1 MVRSHRLE
9 VFEQM
14 TRLVAALAVVTL
26 MLAACGGASSGS
38 ATPDPT
44 LAFCPA
50 LDTYA
55 KSLATL
61 DAVAETDSVDDYTKA
76 LAAAKTALAALRAVA
91 GPFAGA
97 QIDTLQTAQQQL
109 EAAAAQLPAG
119 ASPADTEA
127 ALQDPL
133 QNVIAQAVLT
143 YNAICNTHPTP
154 SAAR

>member
-1 MVRSHRLE
+1 MR
-9 VFEQM
+9 
-14 TRLVAALAVVTL
+14 RLVVVLAAVVL
-26 MLAACGGASSGS
+26 ALAACGSSSSGS

-55 KSLATL
+55 KSLAKL
-61 DAVAETDSVDDYTKA
+61 EAVAETNSVEDYTNA

-97 QIDTLQTAQQQL
+97 QIDTLQTAQLQL
-109 EAAAAQLPAG
+109 EAAAAELPPNVT
-119 ASPADTEA
+119 PAATEQ
-127 ALQDPL
+127 ALQEPL
-133 QNVIAQAVLT
+133 QNVIAQALLT

>member
-1 MVRSHRLE
+1 MR
-9 VFEQM
+9 
-14 TRLVAALAVVTL
+14 RLVAVLAAVAFA
-26 MLAACGGASSGS
+26 LAACGASSSGS

-61 DAVAETDSVDDYTKA
+61 EAVAETNSVEDYTKA
-76 LAAAKTALAALRAVA
+76 LANAKVALAALRAVA

-97 QIDTLQTAQQQL
+97 QIDTLQTAQLQL
-109 EAAAAQLPAG
+109 EAAAAALPPNVT
-119 ASPADTEA
+119 PAATEL

-143 YNAICNTHPTP
+143 YNAICNTNPTP

>member
-1 MVRSHRLE
+1 MR
-9 VFEQM
+9 
-14 TRLVAALAVVTL
+14 RLVAV
-26 MLAACGGASSGS
+26 LAAAAFALGACGATSSGS

-61 DAVAETDSVDDYTKA
+61 DAVAETNSVEDYTTA
-76 LAAAKTALAALRAVA
+76 LANAKTALAALRAVA

-97 QIDTLQTAQQQL
+97 QIDTLQTAQLQL
-109 EAAAAQLPAG
+109 EAAAAELPPNT
-119 ASPADTEA
+119 SPADTEA

-133 QNVIAQAVLT
+133 ENVIAQAVLT
-143 YNAICNTHPTP
+143 YNAICNTNPTP
-154 SAAR
+154 SAAA

>member
-1 MVRSHRLE
+1 MR
-9 VFEQM
+9 
-14 TRLVAALAVVTL
+14 RLVAVLAAVALA
-26 MLAACGGASSGS
+26 LAACGASSSGS

-55 KSLATL
+55 KSLAKL
-61 DAVAETDSVDDYTKA
+61 EAVAETDSVEDYTAA
-76 LAAAKTALAALRAVA
+76 LADAKTALAALRAVA

-97 QIDTLQTAQQQL
+97 QIDTLQTAQLQL
-109 EAAAAQLPAG
+109 EAAAAELPPG
-119 ASPADTEA
+119 TSPADTEA

>member
-1 MVRSHRLE
+1 MR
-9 VFEQM
+9 
-14 TRLVAALAVVTL
+14 RLVVVLAAVALA
-26 MLAACGGASSGS
+26 LAACGSSSSGS

-55 KSLATL
+55 KSLAKL
-61 DAVAETDSVDDYTKA
+61 EAVAETNSVQDYTNA
-76 LAAAKTALAALRAVA
+76 LAEAKTALAALRAVA

-97 QIDTLQTAQQQL
+97 QIDTLQTAQLQL
-109 EAAAAQLPAG
+109 EAAAAELPPNVT
-119 ASPADTEA
+119 PAATEQ
-127 ALQDPL
+127 ALQEPL